1 MYEATM
7 LLITVAGIQLVALVT
22 PGPDFFLI
30 SQVAVSHSR
39 REAMMAV
46 IGVTIGVAVW
56 ALVALLGL
64 HVLVKKLP
72 WIQAILYLAGGSY
85 LSYLGTLLMR
95 SCYSQL
101 QQKRMQHQQDLVEAG
116 NEPTVEIEKQY
127 KNRLLLKGLLTNL
140 ANPKALIYFGSV
152 FVLFVGD
159 NVSNV
164 MRVEIFVLVILLT
177 LLWFGIVAVVFS
189 MPKPKAIYQ
198 KAGAYIDGFAGIL
211 FLVFGLSL
219 VYEAVVM
226 LLQ

>member
-39 REAMMAV
+39 RDAMMAV
-46 IGVTIGVAVW
+46 IGVTLGVALW

-72 WIQAILYLAGGSY
+72 WIQAVLYLAGGCY
-85 LSYLGTLLMR
+85 LSYLGILLLR
-95 SCYSQL
+95 SGYQQL
-101 QQKRMQHQQDLVEAG
+101 QYKKNSGGGTSELEEDFTEVK
-116 NEPTVEIEKQY
+116 IEKQY
-127 KNRLLLKGLLTNL
+127 KNKLLLKGLFTNL

-164 MRVEIFVLVILLT
+164 MRVEIFVLVLLLT
-177 LLWFGIVAVVFS
+177 ILWFSVVAVVFS

-211 FLVFGLSL
+211 FLVFGLNL
-219 VYEAVVM
+219 VYQAVEM
-226 LLQ
+226 FLE

>member
-39 REAMMAV
+39 RDAMMAV

-85 LSYLGTLLMR
+85 LSYLGSLLMR
-95 SCYSQL
+95 SCFAQLHRKRNQGSQVIS
-101 QQKRMQHQQDLVEAG
+101 DSNV
-116 NEPTVEIEKQY
+116 PTVEIEKQY
-127 KNRLLLKGLLTNL
+127 KNRLLLKGLFTNL

-164 MRVEIFVLVILLT
+164 MRVEIFVLVTALT
-177 LLWFGIVAVVFS
+177 LLWFGVVAIVFS
-189 MPKPKAIYQ
+189 LPKPKALYQ
-198 KAGAYIDGFAGIL
+198 RAGAYIDGFAGIL

-219 VYEAVVM
+219 VYEAIMM
-226 LLQ
+226 LIL

>member
-39 REAMMAV
+39 RDAMMAV

-85 LSYLGTLLMR
+85 LSYLGSLLMR
-95 SCYSQL
+95 SCFAQLHRKRNQGSQVIS
-101 QQKRMQHQQDLVEAG
+101 DSNV
-116 NEPTVEIEKQY
+116 PTVEIEKQY
-127 KNRLLLKGLLTNL
+127 KNRLLLKGLFTNL

-164 MRVEIFVLVILLT
+164 MRVEIFVLVTALT
-177 LLWFGIVAVVFS
+177 LLWFGVVAIVFS
-189 MPKPKAIYQ
+189 LPKPKAVYQ
-198 KAGAYIDGFAGIL
+198 RAGAYIDGFAGIL

-219 VYEAVVM
+219 VCEAIM
-226 LLQ
+226 MFIL

>member
-39 REAMMAV
+39 RDAMMAV

-85 LSYLGTLLMR
+85 LSYLGSLLMR
-95 SCYSQL
+95 SCFAQLHRKRNQGSQVIS
-101 QQKRMQHQQDLVEAG
+101 DSNV
-116 NEPTVEIEKQY
+116 PTVEIEKQY
-127 KNRLLLKGLLTNL
+127 KNRLLLKGLFTNL

-164 MRVEIFVLVILLT
+164 MRVEIFVLVTALT
-177 LLWFGIVAVVFS
+177 LLWFGVVAIVFS
-189 MPKPKAIYQ
+189 LPKPKALYQ
-198 KAGAYIDGFAGIL
+198 RAGAYIDGFAGIL

-219 VYEAVVM
+219 VYEAIM
-226 LLQ
+226 MFIL

>member
-101 QQKRMQHQQDLVEAG
+101 QFKRNPQSQVIASD
-116 NEPTVEIEKQY
+116 NTEPTVEIEKQY
-127 KNRLLLKGLLTNL
+127 KNRLLLKGLFTNL

-159 NVSNV
+159 NVSNI

-177 LLWFGIVAVVFS
+177 LLWFGVVAIVFS
-189 MPKPKAIYQ
+189 LPKPKAIYQ

-219 VYEAVVM
+219 VYEAIMM
-226 LLQ
+226 LMQ

>member
-39 REAMMAV
+39 RDAMMAV

-85 LSYLGTLLMR
+85 LSYLGSLLMR
-95 SCYSQL
+95 SCFAQLHRKRNQGSQVIS
-101 QQKRMQHQQDLVEAG
+101 DSNV
-116 NEPTVEIEKQY
+116 PTVEIEKQY
-127 KNRLLLKGLLTNL
+127 KNRLLLKGLFTNL

-164 MRVEIFVLVILLT
+164 MRVEIFVLVTALT
-177 LLWFGIVAVVFS
+177 LLWFGVVAIVFS
-189 MPKPKAIYQ
+189 LPKPKAVYQ
-198 KAGAYIDGFAGIL
+198 RAGAYIDGFAGIL

-219 VYEAVVM
+219 VYEAIM
-226 LLQ
+226 MFIL